1 MQTSRSKTAWWLIAT
16 SLALTG
22 LAFYPTLLWL
32 AMTWRGSSYYGHGFF
47 VPLISAFLAWR
58 IARRA
63 DIHETGQ
70 RDAPR
75 SFAVGTLGIAIGL
88 GTHLLALARKA
99 YLLSSLALI
108 LVLAASALALAG
120 PRTLR
125 RQAFPLAFL
134 LLMLP
139 LPWLEAATP
148 PLARWVTA
156 AAARMAQALGLQVI
170 ADGARLELPGGTLAV
185 GTPCS
190 GMNSLVALLTLAV
203 LYAFLV
209 QGPWVARS
217 AIVALALP
225 IALLANLIRICLLI
239 ILAYYVGEEVA
250 LRYFHDWSG
259 FMLFAISVML
269 LLALGKCLRC
279 DRIRSDI

>member
-1 MQTSRSKTAWWLIAT
+1 MQTIRSKTAWWPIAVSLVLI
-16 SLALTG
+16 G
-22 LAFYPTLLWL
+22 LAFYPTFAWL
-32 AMTWRGSSYYGHGFF
+32 AMTWRGSSYYGHGFL
-47 VPLISAFLAWR
+47 VPLVSAFLAWR

-63 DIHETGQ
+63 DVHETAQ
-70 RDAPR
+70 RDAR
-75 SFAVGTLGIAIGL
+75 YWFAVGALGIAIGL
-88 GTHLLALARKA
+88 GAHLFALARRA

-108 LVLAASALALAG
+108 LVLAASVLVLAG

-139 LPWLEAATP
+139 LPWLEAATL

-156 AAARMAQALGLQVI
+156 SAAGAAQALGLQVI
-170 ADGARLELPGGTLAV
+170 ADGARLELPGSALVV
-185 GTPCS
+185 GAPCS

-203 LYAFLV
+203 LCAFLV
-209 QGPWVARS
+209 RGPWVARL
-217 AIVALALP
+217 AMVILALP

-239 ILAYYVGEEVA
+239 ILAYYAGEEIA

-259 FMLFAISVML
+259 FILFILSVAL

-279 DRIRSDI
+279 DGIRSDI